1 VWARSGREL
10 FYLDTSSRRLTV
22 VPVDTT
28 QASFVFQPGAELF
41 DVGGY
46 PLFVGRGYD
55 VAPDGQRFL
64 FIRPDSAGATGD
76 APPPQVV
83 IVEHF
88 LDDVKR
94 LVPTK

>member
-1 VWARSGREL
+1 MTA
-10 FYLDTSSRRLTV
+10 
-22 VPVDTT
+22 VPVDSN
-28 QASFVFQPGAELF
+28 QASFVFQPAAELF
-41 DVGGY
+41 DVSGY
-46 PLFVGRGYD
+46 HFSLGRGYD

-64 FIRPDSAGATGD
+64 FIRPGSAGATGD
-76 APPPQVV
+76 APPPQIV